1 MHEKG
6 NVVKMYHCIERL
18 KASNGKTK
26 LKFGV
31 QCNDHSLAV
40 DVVNCRKIKK
50 SLTNFSETCNSL
62 TGNQNC
68 NKYHLIE

>member
-1 MHEKG
+1 MKKVMLL
-6 NVVKMYHCIERL
+6 NMYQCTRL

-50 SLTNFSETCNSL
+50 SLTNL
-62 TGNQNC
+62 V
-68 NKYHLIE
+68 KLVMH